1 MKSMLSNIEKILLRF
16 ERAIMLSVGLLL
28 PAMITVGV
36 IFRYIL
42 KTDLFAIE
50 EFEVFLA
57 IWFYFMGSAY
67 ASYKKQQITADI
79 LQAMVKSFATRK
91 LVAIIASLIMVLVS
105 IAFCYY
111 SFDMMAYSW
120 DKQPRTAVW
129 KLPLVWEYLAVL
141 LGFIIMTVY
150 SIRDFVHA
158 CKRTPNDEIQEVQ

>member
-1 MKSMLSNIEKILLRF
+1 
-16 ERAIMLSVGLLL
+16 MLSVGLLL

-42 KTDLFAIE
+42 KTDLYAIE

>member
-42 KTDLFAIE
+42 KTDLYAIE

-91 LVAIIASLIMVLVS
+91 LVAIVASLIMVLVS

>member
-1 MKSMLSNIEKILLRF
+1 MLSHIEKILLRF

-42 KTDLFAIE
+42 KTDLYAIE

>member
-1 MKSMLSNIEKILLRF
+1 MLSNIEKILLRF

-42 KTDLFAIE
+42 KTDLYAIE
-50 EFEVFLA
+50 ELEVLLA

>member
-1 MKSMLSNIEKILLRF
+1 
-16 ERAIMLSVGLLL
+16 MLSVGLLL

-42 KTDLFAIE
+42 KTDLYAIE

-129 KLPLVWEYLAVL
+129 KLPLVWEYFAVL

>member
-42 KTDLFAIE
+42 KTDLYAIE

-91 LVAIIASLIMVLVS
+91 LVAIVASLIMVLVS

-111 SFDMMAYSW
+111 SFDYSW

>member
-42 KTDLFAIE
+42 KTDLYAIE

-129 KLPLVWEYLAVL
+129 KLPLVWEYFAVL

>member
-42 KTDLFAIE
+42 KTDLYAIE

>member
-1 MKSMLSNIEKILLRF
+1 MLSNIEKILLRF

-42 KTDLFAIE
+42 KTDLYAIE

-120 DKQPRTAVW
+120 DKQSRTAVW

>member
-1 MKSMLSNIEKILLRF
+1 MLSNIEKILLRF

-42 KTDLFAIE
+42 KTDLYAIE

-129 KLPLVWEYLAVL
+129 KLPLVWEYFAVL

>member
-1 MKSMLSNIEKILLRF
+1 MKRMLSNIEKILLRF

-28 PAMITVGV
+28 PAIITVGV

-42 KTDLFAIE
+42 KTDLYAIE
-50 EFEVFLA
+50 EIEVFLA
-57 IWFYFMGSAY
+57 IWFYFIGAAY

-91 LVAIIASLIMVLVS
+91 LVAVVASLIMVLVS
-105 IAFCYY
+105 IAFCYC

-120 DKQPRTAVW
+120 NKQPRTAVW
-129 KLPLVWEYLAVL
+129 KLPLVWEYFAVL

-150 SIRDFVHA
+150 AIRDFVHA
-158 CKRTPNDEIQEVQ
+158 CKRTPSDEILEVQ

>member
-42 KTDLFAIE
+42 KTDLYAIE

-129 KLPLVWEYLAVL
+129 KLPLVWDLSGARK
-141 LGFIIMTVY
+141 F
-150 SIRDFVHA
+150 
-158 CKRTPNDEIQEVQ
+158 

>member
-1 MKSMLSNIEKILLRF
+1 
-16 ERAIMLSVGLLL
+16 MLSVGLLL

-42 KTDLFAIE
+42 KTDLYAIE

-91 LVAIIASLIMVLVS
+91 HVAIIASLIMVLVS

-129 KLPLVWEYLAVL
+129 KLPLVWEYFAVL

>member
-1 MKSMLSNIEKILLRF
+1 MKNILLNIEKILLRF

-28 PAMITVGV
+28 PTMITIGV

-42 KTDLFAIE
+42 KTDLYAIE

>member
-1 MKSMLSNIEKILLRF
+1 MLSNIEKILLRF

-42 KTDLFAIE
+42 KTDLYAIE

>member
-16 ERAIMLSVGLLL
+16 ERAILLSVGLLL

-42 KTDLFAIE
+42 KTDLYAIE

-91 LVAIIASLIMVLVS
+91 LVAIVASLIMVLVS

>member
-42 KTDLFAIE
+42 KTDLYAIE

-67 ASYKKQQITADI
+67 ASYKKQQITAGI

-129 KLPLVWEYLAVL
+129 KLPLVWEYFAVL

>member
-42 KTDLFAIE
+42 KTDLYAIE

-105 IAFCYY
+105 IAFCY
-111 SFDMMAYSW
+111 
-120 DKQPRTAVW
+120 
-129 KLPLVWEYLAVL
+129 
-141 LGFIIMTVY
+141 
-150 SIRDFVHA
+150 
-158 CKRTPNDEIQEVQ
+158 